1 MKTTQEDG
9 VVMKEPAVKASF
21 SEVEK
26 PFATAAH
33 ADSAVE
39 LQEAPGEK
47 LQEDGRD
54 VRNVSTPLQLKEGG
68 PAGKCGGKG
77 EMPKYLTVLLYFCSP
92 TPA

>member
-1 MKTTQEDG
+1 ME
-9 VVMKEPAVKASF
+9 EPAVKASF
-21 SEVEK
+21 GEVEK

-39 LQEAPGEK
+39 LQEALG
-47 LQEDGRD
+47 EDGRD
-54 VRNVSTPLQLKEGG
+54 VKNVSTPLQLKEGG

-77 EMPKYLTVLLYFCSP
+77 EMPKYSTVLLYFCSS